1 MKNLKINLLII
12 AATCF
17 IGANLTS
24 CTQDSGNANNA
35 SGNSETSK
43 AAGQAFVNDETS
55 EKNILQIA
63 LGSADHTTLCAAVG
77 AAEYENVLSN
87 NGPLTVFAPT
97 NDAFAALPEGTVAD
111 LLKPENK
118 ATLVNIIM
126 YHAAPG
132 KYDENNVRGVM
143 GIGQANGQ
151 KLKVEEVDGKYT
163 VNGANILA
171 TIEAANGV
179 VHVIDQVLLPPSE

>member
-1 MKNLKINLLII
+1 MKKFKISLLVL
-12 AATCF
+12 AASCF
-17 IGANLTS
+17 IGVYFIS

-35 SGNSETSK
+35 SANSETSK
-43 AAGQAFVNDETS
+43 AAGQAFVNDEAS
-55 EKNILQIA
+55 AKNILQIA
-63 LGSADHTTLCAAVG
+63 LGSEDHTTLCAAVG

-97 NDAFAALPEGTVAD
+97 NAAFDALPEGTVSD

-132 KYDENNVRGVM
+132 KYDATHVKGVM

-151 KLKVEEVDGKYT
+151 KLKIEEVDGKFT
-163 VNGANILA
+163 VNGANILG
-171 TIEAANGV
+171 TVEAANGI

>member
-1 MKNLKINLLII
+1 MKNLKINLLLF

-24 CTQDSGNANNA
+24 CTQESSTSGNTSSNT
-35 SGNSETSK
+35 EESK
-43 AAGQAFVNDETS
+43 AAGQAFVNDEAS
-55 EKNILQIA
+55 QKNILQIA
-63 LGSADHTTLCAAVG
+63 LGSKDHTTLCAAVG

-97 NDAFAALPEGTVAD
+97 NAAFDALPEGTVSD

-132 KYDENNVRGVM
+132 KYTAEKVKGVM

-151 KLKVEEVDGKYT
+151 KLKIEEVDGKFT
-163 VNGANILA
+163 VNGANILGSV
-171 TIEAANGV
+171 EAANGI